1 MTRILRILILACNV
15 FVLTAA
21 VAQADTW
28 PGKPIKWI
36 VPFSPGGNSDIIA
49 RLVGAKLQV
58 VLGQPVVVENKLGAG
73 GGLGADLVAK
83 SPPDG
88 YTIMSGTIATHAI
101 NAALYAN
108 LPYDPVRDFA
118 AITLAAR
125 VPNLLVIHPDIAAKS
140 VPELIAL
147 LKANPG
153 KYTFAS
159 AGNGASQHLSGELF
173 KALTGVQMQH
183 VPYKGS
189 PPALQ
194 DVMGG
199 NVTMMFDAISTA
211 LPLAK
216 SGKLRALAVTTA
228 QRSPIAP
235 EIPTLAEAG
244 VAGYEMDT
252 WVGVFAPAGT
262 PPEIV
267 KRLNAEIVRILKS
280 PEVHDKLTALG
291 ANIVADSPEHCA
303 AFVKS
308 ETAKWAELVK
318 KIGARI
324 D

>member
-1 MTRILRILILACNV
+1 MTRILKILILACNV

-58 VLGQPVVVENKLGAG
+58 VLGQTVVVENKLGAG

-125 VPNLLVIHPDIAAKS
+125 VPNLLVIHPDVPAKS

-173 KALTGVQMQH
+173 KALAGVQIQH
-183 VPYKGS
+183 IPYKGS

-228 QRSPIAP
+228 QRSPIAL
-235 EIPTLAEAG
+235 EIPTLAESG
-244 VAGYEMDT
+244 VVGYEMDT

-267 KRLNAEIVRILKS
+267 KRLNIEIVKILNS
-280 PEVHDKLTALG
+280 PEVHDKLSALG

-308 ETAKWAELVK
+308 ETAKWKELVK
-318 KIGARI
+318 KIGAQI

>member
-1 MTRILRILILACNV
+1 MTRILKTLILALNLLA
-15 FVLTAA
+15 LTPAP
-21 VAQADTW
+21 VQAETW
-28 PGKPIKWI
+28 PSKPIKWI
-36 VPFSPGGNSDIIA
+36 VPFAPGGTSDIIA
-49 RLVGAKLQV
+49 RTVGAKLHV
-58 VLGQPVVVENKLGAG
+58 VLGQPVVVEYKLGAG

-88 YTIMSGTIATHAI
+88 YTIMTGTVATHAI
-101 NAALYAN
+101 NAALYSK
-108 LPYDPVRDFA
+108 LPYDPVKDFA
-118 AITLAAR
+118 HITLAAR
-125 VPNLLVIHPDIAAKS
+125 VPNMLSIHPDIPAKS
-140 VPELIAL
+140 VAELVAL

-173 KALTGVQMQH
+173 KSLAGVEIQH
-183 VPYKGS
+183 VPYKGA
-189 PPALQ
+189 PPGLQ
-194 DVMGG
+194 DVMAG
-199 NVTMMFDAISTA
+199 NVTMMFDNITTS
-211 LPLAK
+211 LPFAK
-216 SGKLRALAVTTA
+216 AGKLRALAVTTA

-235 EIPTLAEAG
+235 ELPTMAEAG
-244 VAGYEMDT
+244 VAGYEMDS
-252 WVGVFAPAGT
+252 WMAVFAPAGT
-262 PPEIV
+262 PREIVTRLNTEIV
-267 KRLNAEIVRILKS
+267 KILKS